1 MAKAA
6 LIKHEAL
13 MHPKAKG
20 RDGDKLKCTKCNTE
34 QKASAANYNT
44 LYSDKTLNININF
57 I

>member
-34 QKASAANYNT
+34 QKVSAANYNT
-44 LYSDKTLNININF
+44 LYSDRHLT
-57 I
+57 